1 MRWSRDLLWGTA
13 TATCCA
19 VFDDNDDA
27 DDDELVPMA
36 MAAVAMVGDNPVI
49 FVGGEGTVSET
60 RVVPSPNSST
70 RKTAPKRRHPM
81 TKKNRK
87 IGE

>member
-1 MRWSRDLLWGTA
+1 
-13 TATCCA
+13 
-19 VFDDNDDA
+19 
-27 DDDELVPMA
+27 MA